1 MPKNEVKCQNETF
14 LSFSSLV
21 IFGMTLWHVVLF
33 PIAVVYCGPTEWRF
47 ERRRGSSCD
56 RKNTVRHLIQM
67 MSITEC
73 NDEENEDE
81 AEENTEDIDVPLEFI
96 DLYNDH
102 ELRQTLV
109 DLIHSAADLDILDFK
124 EFCRHIDTP
133 KPSWSKTQATTG
145 KHIPVYWTTFYYRYT
160 LWQNAIFGPKINF
173 FAKLGIWILAL

>member
-1 MPKNEVKCQNETF
+1 MTCF
-14 LSFSSLV
+14 LS
-21 IFGMTLWHVVLF
+21 
-33 PIAVVYCGPTEWRF
+33 VVYCGPTEWRF

-67 MSITEC
+67 MSITES
-73 NDEENEDE
+73 NDEENEEID
-81 AEENTEDIDVPLEFI
+81 EENTEEIDVPLEFI

-145 KHIPVYWTTFYYRYT
+145 KHIPVY
-160 LWQNAIFGPKINF
+160 
-173 FAKLGIWILAL
+173 